1 MLNTP
6 LHLVSILRLEEL
18 LNNEEMS
25 CVVRAAGYSNFV
37 SPSYNEAKCPNW
49 LVLLKNHPAK
59 LISYLGTTI
68 RFQFVIHLNPTATP
82 SAVRKL
88 KLRKLYPNHHV
99 RTSAC
104 SPLGGLLVEA
114 RIPHTEPVITLI
126 DSLHAAE
133 RIWEEFKKD
142 E

>member
-6 LHLVSILRLEEL
+6 LHLVPILRLEEI

-37 SPSYNEAKCPNW
+37 APSRSAAKSPRW
-49 LVLLKNHPAK
+49 LVLLKTHPAR
-59 LISYLGTTI
+59 LVSYLGATI
-68 RFQFVIHLNPTATP
+68 RFQFVIHLNPDATP
-82 SAVRKL
+82 SAVRRL
-88 KLRKLYPNHHV
+88 KLRKLYPNHRI

-114 RIPHTEPVITLI
+114 RIPHTSPVITLV